1 MNLRPRIADVYLART
16 VLVAALATWAV
27 LLGFDLMTAL
37 YTELDEVGEG
47 GYTLSHAELYTV
59 YTEPRRLY
67 ELFPTAALIGCVLGL
82 GGLSA
87 RSELT
92 AMRAVGMS
100 RLRIGLGSLLALSV
114 VTALMVVNAE
124 TAAPYGEQNAQSV
137 ANAAKTGDVVMAR
150 VSGLWA
156 REGNVFMNARD
167 GARRLIDGR
176 ERTELQGVRLFEF
189 DADGKLLSLAE
200 ARTAEHDG
208 ERWVLRDVTFD
219 VKPGER
225 YRTAADGPPL
235 LAVDER
241 LVIPAGKVVKF
252 IVTSNDVIHSFSVG
266 AFWTKMDA
274 NPGRLNETWVKVDQP
289 GVYFGQCSELCGARH
304 GYMPIGVEVVP
315 EATFNAWLASK
326 GGQPRAAVEA
336 KAKAD
341 AAAAAAAADAAKVAA
356 AAPAETN
363 AAAATTETPAANDAA
378 PATN

>member
-1 MNLRPRIADVYLART
+1 MNLRPRIADIYLART

-37 YTELDEVGEG
+37 YNELDEVGEG
-47 GYTLSHAELYTV
+47 GYTLSHAVLYTV
-59 YTEPRRLY
+59 YTVPRRLY
-67 ELFPTAALIGCVLGL
+67 ELFPTSALIGCVLGL

-167 GARRLIDGR
+167 GARRLVDGR

-208 ERWVLRDVTFD
+208 ERWVLRDVTRVVFEERA
-219 VKPGER
+219 VKSETLAEER
-225 YRTAADGPPL
+225 WESGL
-235 LAVDER
+235 DEQA
-241 LVIPAGKVVKF
+241 L
-252 IVTSNDVIHSFSVG
+252 
-266 AFWTKMDA
+266 
-274 NPGRLNETWVKVDQP
+274 
-289 GVYFGQCSELCGARH
+289 
-304 GYMPIGVEVVP
+304 
-315 EATFNAWLASK
+315 
-326 GGQPRAAVEA
+326 
-336 KAKAD
+336 
-341 AAAAAAAADAAKVAA
+341 AAAASRPRYLSSAELSRNISYLQRNGLDPKAFENAYWARWFYPVNVAVLCLAALPFAFGSLRSGGFGKRLFIAIVIGVAYLLVQRLVVSLSDVYRFDARLAYLMPPVALLGLCWGVFSRR
-356 AAPAETN
+356 
-363 AAAATTETPAANDAA
+363 D
-378 PATN
+378 

>member
-37 YTELDEVGEG
+37 YNELDEVGEG
-47 GYTLSHAELYTV
+47 GYTLSHAVLYTV
-59 YTEPRRLY
+59 YTVPRRLY

-208 ERWVLRDVTFD
+208 ERWVLRDVTRVVFEERA
-219 VKPGER
+219 VKSETLAEER
-225 YRTAADGPPL
+225 WESGL
-235 LAVDER
+235 DEQA
-241 LVIPAGKVVKF
+241 L
-252 IVTSNDVIHSFSVG
+252 
-266 AFWTKMDA
+266 
-274 NPGRLNETWVKVDQP
+274 
-289 GVYFGQCSELCGARH
+289 
-304 GYMPIGVEVVP
+304 
-315 EATFNAWLASK
+315 
-326 GGQPRAAVEA
+326 
-336 KAKAD
+336 
-341 AAAAAAAADAAKVAA
+341 AAAASRPRYLSSAELSRNISYLQRNGLDPKAFENAYWARWFYPVNVAVLCLAALPFAFGSLRSGGFGKRLFTAIVIGVAYLLVQRLVVSLSDVYRFDARLAYLMPPVALLGLCWGVFA
-356 AAPAETN
+356 RR
-363 AAAATTETPAANDAA
+363 D
-378 PATN
+378 